1 MRSFM
6 ARPRGLRYS
15 DKLNYE
21 GSGRKAQWQHLHPV
35 AKTAT
40 RTGHP
45 QLIDL
50 SKSVFERR
58 LDEPTLSLRN
68 WERQGW
74 GNRSLQF
81 SSKNSFGI
89 DDFEDAAAAGEDGP
103 LLIDDFGCVGQATSA
118 FMELAGFDVQKLV

>member
-1 MRSFM
+1 MGQ
-6 ARPRGLRYS
+6 PR
-15 DKLNYE
+15 
-21 GSGRKAQWQHLHPV
+21 
-35 AKTAT
+35 
-40 RTGHP
+40 
-45 QLIDL
+45 LIDL

-103 LLIDDFGCVGQATSA
+103 LLIDDFGCVGQAAAA
-118 FMELAGFDVQKLV
+118 FMELVGFDAQRLV